1 MKDISPDKKKEA
13 KMYFSDAM
21 NKIDES
27 IDYNEYSEV
36 NTSEYFKNSLYK
48 AEDEID
54 KMVSSPLMTNYKKYK
69 NKKLSF
75 SPKRKKNLIFKRIQ
89 WLNERIRNRESEKK
103 IKIIPE
109 SVKEKLYEIN
119 KDNIKTILKNKTDN
133 QKFYINSQNILPKIN
148 SSSKTIE
155 FNTNNRTYNSQKN
168 GLNID
173 KNIEEKEKEKYMMTE
188 PNNLSNSINNSI
200 NRKLN
205 KDYYNNNILSERK
218 RNVLIEKKNRD
229 LPYLEKL
236 ASMDFNSNRQTL
248 DSIYLKS
255 IKELENLRLYKEK
268 ESERLKKINLLKK
281 KKDKGLKNIMFKNR
295 DKIMKSFLNE
305 NIKELSKDKNNR
317 EQKIMK
323 DYVEMK
329 LKKDPII
336 KLSEKFA
343 YANRKPLLTL
353 FHYDEEKKIIK
364 DGPLAKLKVKDKKI
378 LKKLDDD
385 NRNTRLLMKRLDE
398 DQEKYTSGG
407 YFFMTKDQD
416 NLSQRNNFRL
426 ILDSNTNY
434 QVDNGFL
441 RSFNFTNLK
450 GFDTN
455 EN

>member
-27 IDYNEYSEV
+27 IDYNEYSEA

-54 KMVSSPLMTNYKKYK
+54 KMVSSPIMTNYKKYK
-69 NKKLSF
+69 NKKLSL
-75 SPKRKKNLIFKRIQ
+75 SPRRKKNLIFKRIQ
-89 WLNERIRNRESEKK
+89 WLNERNRNRESEKR
-103 IKIIPE
+103 IRINSDSI
-109 SVKEKLYEIN
+109 KEKLYEIN
-119 KDNIKTILKNKTDN
+119 KDNIKTIIKKKIDN
-133 QKFYINSQNILPKIN
+133 QRLHINSQNLLPLIN
-148 SSSKTIE
+148 SFSKTIE
-155 FNTNNRTYNSQKN
+155 VNANNRTLNSQKN
-168 GLNID
+168 EL
-173 KNIEEKEKEKYMMTE
+173 NIEEKGKENYLRTE
-188 PNNLSNSINNSI
+188 PNNPSDSINNSI
-200 NRKLN
+200 NKKLN
-205 KDYYNNNILSERK
+205 KDYYNHILSEKK
-218 RNVLIEKKNRD
+218 RNILIEKRNRD
-229 LPYLEKL
+229 LSNLEKL
-236 ASMDFNSNRQTL
+236 TSMDFNSSRQTL

-255 IKELENLRLYKEK
+255 IKELETLRLYKEK
-268 ESERLKKINLLKK
+268 ETERLKKINLLKN

-295 DKIMKSFLNE
+295 DKIMKAFLNE

-336 KLSEKFA
+336 RLSEKFA

-378 LKKLDDD
+378 MKKLDDD

-398 DQEKYTSGG
+398 DQERYTSGG

-416 NLSQRNNFRL
+416 NFNQRNNFRV

-441 RSFNFTNLK
+441 SGFNFTNLK
-450 GFDTN
+450 GFD

>member
-54 KMVSSPLMTNYKKYK
+54 KMVSSPIMTNYKKYK
-69 NKKLSF
+69 NKKLSL
-75 SPKRKKNLIFKRIQ
+75 SPRRKKNLIFKRIQ
-89 WLNERIRNRESEKK
+89 WLNERNRNRESEKR
-103 IKIIPE
+103 IRINSDSI
-109 SVKEKLYEIN
+109 KEKLYEIN
-119 KDNIKTILKNKTDN
+119 KDNIKTIIKKKIDN
-133 QKFYINSQNILPKIN
+133 QRLHINSQNLLPLIN

-155 FNTNNRTYNSQKN
+155 VNANNRTLNSQKN
-168 GLNID
+168 EL
-173 KNIEEKEKEKYMMTE
+173 NIEEKEKENYLRTE
-188 PNNLSNSINNSI
+188 PNNPSNSINNSI
-200 NRKLN
+200 NKKLN
-205 KDYYNNNILSERK
+205 KDYYNHILSEKK
-218 RNVLIEKKNRD
+218 RNILIEKRNRD
-229 LPYLEKL
+229 LTNLDKL
-236 ASMDFNSNRQTL
+236 TSMDFNSSRQTL

-255 IKELENLRLYKEK
+255 IKELETLRLYKEK
-268 ESERLKKINLLKK
+268 ETERLKKINLLKN

-295 DKIMKSFLNE
+295 DKIMKAFLNE

-336 KLSEKFA
+336 RLSEKFA

-378 LKKLDDD
+378 MKKLDDD

-416 NLSQRNNFRL
+416 NFNQRNNFRV

-441 RSFNFTNLK
+441 SGFNFTNLK
-450 GFDTN
+450 GFD

>member
-1 MKDISPDKKKEA
+1 MEDISPDKKKEA

-69 NKKLSF
+69 NKKLS
-75 SPKRKKNLIFKRIQ
+75 L
-89 WLNERIRNRESEKK
+89 SEKK

-200 NRKLN
+200 NRQLN

-329 LKKDPII
+329 LKKDQ
-336 KLSEKFA
+336 
-343 YANRKPLLTL
+343 
-353 FHYDEEKKIIK
+353 

-416 NLSQRNNFRL
+416 NLSQRNNFRV
-426 ILDSNTNY
+426 ISESNINY
-434 QVDNGFL
+434 QVDKRFL
-441 RSFNFTNLK
+441 SGFNFTNLK
-450 GFDTN
+450 GFDSF

>member
-1 MKDISPDKKKEA
+1 MKDISPDKKKES

-54 KMVSSPLMTNYKKYK
+54 KMVSSPIMTNYKKYK
-69 NKKLSF
+69 NKKLSL
-75 SPKRKKNLIFKRIQ
+75 SPRRKKNLIFKRIQ
-89 WLNERIRNRESEKK
+89 WLNERNRNRESEKR
-103 IKIIPE
+103 IRINSDSI
-109 SVKEKLYEIN
+109 KEKFYEIN
-119 KDNIKTILKNKTDN
+119 KDNIKTIIKKKIDN
-133 QKFYINSQNILPKIN
+133 QRLHINSQNLLPLIN

-155 FNTNNRTYNSQKN
+155 VNANNKTLNSQKN
-168 GLNID
+168 EL
-173 KNIEEKEKEKYMMTE
+173 NIEEKEKENYLMTE
-188 PNNLSNSINNSI
+188 PNNPSNSINNSI

-205 KDYYNNNILSERK
+205 KDYYNHILSEKK
-218 RNVLIEKKNRD
+218 RNVLIEKRNRD
-229 LPYLEKL
+229 LPNLEKL
-236 ASMDFNSNRQTL
+236 TSIDFNSSRQTL

-255 IKELENLRLYKEK
+255 IKELETLRLYKEK
-268 ESERLKKINLLKK
+268 ETERLKKINLLKN
-281 KKDKGLKNIMFKNR
+281 KKDKRLKNSMFKNR
-295 DKIMKSFLNE
+295 DKTMKAFLNE

-336 KLSEKFA
+336 RLSEKFA

-378 LKKLDDD
+378 MKKLDDD

-407 YFFMTKDQD
+407 YYFMTKDQD
-416 NLSQRNNFRL
+416 NFNQRNNFRV
-426 ILDSNTNY
+426 ILDSNANY

-441 RSFNFTNLK
+441 SGFNFTNLK
-450 GFDTN
+450 GFE

>member
-1 MKDISPDKKKEA
+1 MEDISPNKKKEA

-27 IDYNEYSEV
+27 IDYNEYNEV
-36 NTSEYFKNSLYK
+36 NTSKYFKNSLYK

-54 KMVSSPLMTNYKKYK
+54 KMVSSPIMTNYKKYK
-69 NKKLSF
+69 KKKLSL
-75 SPKRKKNLIFKRIQ
+75 SPKRKRNLIYKRIQ
-89 WLNERIRNRESEKK
+89 WLSERNRNRESENK
-103 IKIIPE
+103 IKINSDSI
-109 SVKEKLYEIN
+109 KEKIYEIN
-119 KDNIKTILKNKTDN
+119 KNNLKAILKNKIDN
-133 QKFYINSQNILPKIN
+133 QKFHINSQNLLPIIN

-155 FNTNNRTYNSQKN
+155 VNTNTKRNNSQKDE
-168 GLNID
+168 LNID
-173 KNIEEKEKEKYMMTE
+173 KNNEEKEKENYMTTE
-188 PNNLSNSINNSI
+188 TNNESNSI

-205 KDYYNNNILSERK
+205 KDYYNHILSEKK
-218 RNVLIEKKNRD
+218 RSALIEKRNRD
-229 LPYLEKL
+229 LPHLERI
-236 ASMDFNSNRQTL
+236 ASIDFNSSRQTL

-255 IKELENLRLYKEK
+255 IKELETLRLYKEK
-268 ESERLKKINLLKK
+268 ESERIKRINLSKN
-281 KKDKGLKNIMFKNR
+281 KKDKSLKNNMFRNR
-295 DKIMKSFLNE
+295 DKIMKAFLNE
-305 NIKELSKDKNNR
+305 NIKELRKDKNNR

-378 LKKLDDD
+378 MKKLDDD

-416 NLSQRNNFRL
+416 NIDQRNNFRI

-434 QVDNGFL
+434 QADKGFL
-441 RSFNFTNLK
+441 SGFNFTNLK
-450 GFDTN
+450 GFDNN
-455 EN
+455 EI

>member
-54 KMVSSPLMTNYKKYK
+54 KMVSSPIMTNYKKYK
-69 NKKLSF
+69 NKKLSL
-75 SPKRKKNLIFKRIQ
+75 SPRRKKNLIFRRIQ
-89 WLNERIRNRESEKK
+89 WLNERNRNRESEKR
-103 IKIIPE
+103 IRINSDSI
-109 SVKEKLYEIN
+109 KEKLYEIN
-119 KDNIKTILKNKTDN
+119 KDNIKTIIKKKIDN
-133 QKFYINSQNILPKIN
+133 QRLHINSQNLLPLIN

-155 FNTNNRTYNSQKN
+155 VNANNRTLNSQKN
-168 GLNID
+168 EL
-173 KNIEEKEKEKYMMTE
+173 NIEEKEKENYLMTE
-188 PNNLSNSINNSI
+188 PNNPSNSINNSI
-200 NRKLN
+200 NKKLN
-205 KDYYNNNILSERK
+205 KNYYNHILSEKK
-218 RNVLIEKKNRD
+218 RNILIEKRNRD
-229 LPYLEKL
+229 LTNLEKL
-236 ASMDFNSNRQTL
+236 TSMDFNSSRQTL

-255 IKELENLRLYKEK
+255 IKELETLRLYKEK
-268 ESERLKKINLLKK
+268 ETERLKKINLLKN

-295 DKIMKSFLNE
+295 DKIMKAFLNE

-336 KLSEKFA
+336 RLSEKFA

-378 LKKLDDD
+378 MKKLDDD

-398 DQEKYTSGG
+398 DQERYTSGG

-416 NLSQRNNFRL
+416 NFNQRNNFRV

-441 RSFNFTNLK
+441 SGFNFTNLK
-450 GFDTN
+450 GFD

>member
-54 KMVSSPLMTNYKKYK
+54 KMVSSPIMTNYKKYK
-69 NKKLSF
+69 NKKLSL
-75 SPKRKKNLIFKRIQ
+75 SPRRKKNLIFKRIQ
-89 WLNERIRNRESEKK
+89 WLNERNRNRESEKR
-103 IKIIPE
+103 IRINSDSI
-109 SVKEKLYEIN
+109 KEKLYEIN
-119 KDNIKTILKNKTDN
+119 KDNIKKIIKKKIDN
-133 QKFYINSQNILPKIN
+133 QRLHINSQNLLPLIN

-155 FNTNNRTYNSQKN
+155 VNANNRTLNSQKN
-168 GLNID
+168 EL
-173 KNIEEKEKEKYMMTE
+173 NIEEKEKENYLRTE
-188 PNNLSNSINNSI
+188 PNNPSNSINNSI
-200 NRKLN
+200 NKKLN
-205 KDYYNNNILSERK
+205 KDYYNHILSEKK
-218 RNVLIEKKNRD
+218 RNILIEKRNRD
-229 LPYLEKL
+229 LSNLEKL
-236 ASMDFNSNRQTL
+236 TSMDFNSSRQTL

-255 IKELENLRLYKEK
+255 IKELETLRLYKEK
-268 ESERLKKINLLKK
+268 ETERLKKINLLKN

-295 DKIMKSFLNE
+295 DKIMKAFLNE

-336 KLSEKFA
+336 RLSEKFA

-378 LKKLDDD
+378 MKKLDDD

-416 NLSQRNNFRL
+416 NFNQRNNFRV

-441 RSFNFTNLK
+441 SGFNFTNLK
-450 GFDTN
+450 GFD

>member
-54 KMVSSPLMTNYKKYK
+54 KMVSSPIMTNYKKYK
-69 NKKLSF
+69 NKKLSL
-75 SPKRKKNLIFKRIQ
+75 SPRRKKNLIFKRIQ
-89 WLNERIRNRESEKK
+89 WLNERNRNRESEKR
-103 IKIIPE
+103 IRINSDSI
-109 SVKEKLYEIN
+109 KEKLYEIN
-119 KDNIKTILKNKTDN
+119 KDNIKKIIKKKIDN
-133 QKFYINSQNILPKIN
+133 QRLHINSQNLLPLIN
-148 SSSKTIE
+148 YSSKTIE
-155 FNTNNRTYNSQKN
+155 VNANNRTLNSQKN
-168 GLNID
+168 EL
-173 KNIEEKEKEKYMMTE
+173 NIEEKEKENYLRTE
-188 PNNLSNSINNSI
+188 PNNPSNSINNSI
-200 NRKLN
+200 NKKLN
-205 KDYYNNNILSERK
+205 KDYYNHILSEKK
-218 RNVLIEKKNRD
+218 RNILIEKRNRD
-229 LPYLEKL
+229 LTNLDKL
-236 ASMDFNSNRQTL
+236 TSMDFNSSRQTL

-255 IKELENLRLYKEK
+255 IKELETLRLYKEK
-268 ESERLKKINLLKK
+268 ETERLKKINLLKN

-295 DKIMKSFLNE
+295 DKIMKAFLNE

-336 KLSEKFA
+336 RLSENFA

-378 LKKLDDD
+378 MKKLDDD

-398 DQEKYTSGG
+398 DQERYTSGG

-416 NLSQRNNFRL
+416 NFNQRNNFRV

-441 RSFNFTNLK
+441 SGFNFTNLK
-450 GFDTN
+450 GFD

>member
-1 MKDISPDKKKEA
+1 MKDFSLDKEKEA

-54 KMVSSPLMTNYKKYK
+54 KMVSSPIMTNYKKYR
-69 NKKLSF
+69 NKKLSL

-89 WLNERIRNRESEKK
+89 WLNERNRNRESEKK
-103 IKIIPE
+103 NKTNSDTIN
-109 SVKEKLYEIN
+109 EKLYEIN
-119 KDNIKTILKNKTDN
+119 KDNLKVILRNKIDNIK
-133 QKFYINSQNILPKIN
+133 FHINSNKLLPKIN
-148 SSSKTIE
+148 TSSKTIE
-155 FNTNNRTYNSQKN
+155 DYINNKANNSQKVE
-168 GLNID
+168 LNID
-173 KNIEEKEKEKYMMTE
+173 KNIEEKENYMMTE
-188 PNNLSNSINNSI
+188 PNNASNSIKNSI

-205 KDYYNNNILSERK
+205 KDYYNHILSEKK
-218 RNVLIEKKNRD
+218 RSALIEKRNRD
-229 LPYLEKL
+229 LPNLEKIT
-236 ASMDFNSNRQTL
+236 SMDFNSSRQTL

-255 IKELENLRLYKEK
+255 VKELETLRLYKEK
-268 ESERLKKINLLKK
+268 ESDRLKRINLLKN
-281 KKDKGLKNIMFKNR
+281 KKDKSLKNNMIKSQ
-295 DKIMKSFLNE
+295 DKIMKAFLNE
-305 NIKELSKDKNNR
+305 NIKELSKDQNNR

-323 DYVEMK
+323 DYVDMK

-336 KLSEKFA
+336 RLSEKFA

-364 DGPLAKLKVKDKKI
+364 NGPLAKLKVKDKKI
-378 LKKLDDD
+378 MKKLDDD

-398 DQEKYTSGG
+398 DQEKYTNGG
-407 YFFMTKDQD
+407 YFFMTKGQD
-416 NLSQRNNFRL
+416 NINQRNKFRL

-441 RSFNFTNLK
+441 CRFNFTNLK

>member
-54 KMVSSPLMTNYKKYK
+54 KMVSSPIMTNYKKYK
-69 NKKLSF
+69 NKKLSL
-75 SPKRKKNLIFKRIQ
+75 SPRRKKNLIFKRIQ
-89 WLNERIRNRESEKK
+89 WLNERNRNRESEKR
-103 IKIIPE
+103 IRINSDSI
-109 SVKEKLYEIN
+109 KEKLYEIN
-119 KDNIKTILKNKTDN
+119 KDNIKKIIKKKIDN
-133 QKFYINSQNILPKIN
+133 QRLHINSQNLLPLIN
-148 SSSKTIE
+148 YSSKTIE
-155 FNTNNRTYNSQKN
+155 VNANNRTLNSQKN
-168 GLNID
+168 EL
-173 KNIEEKEKEKYMMTE
+173 NIEEKEKENYLRTE
-188 PNNLSNSINNSI
+188 PNNPSNSINNSI
-200 NRKLN
+200 NKKLN
-205 KDYYNNNILSERK
+205 KDYYNHILSEKK
-218 RNVLIEKKNRD
+218 RNILIEKRNRD
-229 LPYLEKL
+229 LTNLDKL
-236 ASMDFNSNRQTL
+236 TSMDFNSSRQTL

-255 IKELENLRLYKEK
+255 IKELETLRLYKEK
-268 ESERLKKINLLKK
+268 ETERLKKINLLKN

-295 DKIMKSFLNE
+295 DKIMKAFLNE

-336 KLSEKFA
+336 RLSEKFA

-378 LKKLDDD
+378 MKKLDDD

-416 NLSQRNNFRL
+416 NFNQRNNFRV

-441 RSFNFTNLK
+441 SGFNFTNLK
-450 GFDTN
+450 GFD

>member
-54 KMVSSPLMTNYKKYK
+54 KMVSSPIMTNYKKYK
-69 NKKLSF
+69 NKKLSL
-75 SPKRKKNLIFKRIQ
+75 SPRRKKNLIFRRIQ
-89 WLNERIRNRESEKK
+89 WLNERNRNRESEKR
-103 IKIIPE
+103 IRINSDSI
-109 SVKEKLYEIN
+109 KEKLYEIN
-119 KDNIKTILKNKTDN
+119 KDNIKTIIKKKIDN
-133 QKFYINSQNILPKIN
+133 QRLHINSQNLLPLIN

-155 FNTNNRTYNSQKN
+155 VNANNRTLNSQKN
-168 GLNID
+168 EL
-173 KNIEEKEKEKYMMTE
+173 NIEEKEKENYLRTE
-188 PNNLSNSINNSI
+188 PNNPSNSINNSI
-200 NRKLN
+200 NKKLN
-205 KDYYNNNILSERK
+205 KDYYNHILSEKK
-218 RNVLIEKKNRD
+218 RNILIEKRNRD
-229 LPYLEKL
+229 LTNLDKL
-236 ASMDFNSNRQTL
+236 KTMDFNSSRQTL

-255 IKELENLRLYKEK
+255 IKELETLRLYKEK
-268 ESERLKKINLLKK
+268 ETERLKKINLLKN

-295 DKIMKSFLNE
+295 DKIMKAFLNE

-336 KLSEKFA
+336 RLSEKFA

-378 LKKLDDD
+378 MKKLDDD

-398 DQEKYTSGG
+398 DQERYTSGG

-416 NLSQRNNFRL
+416 NFNQRNNFRV

-434 QVDNGFL
+434 QVDNGFI
-441 RSFNFTNLK
+441 SGFNFTNLK
-450 GFDTN
+450 GFD

>member
-54 KMVSSPLMTNYKKYK
+54 KMVSSPIMTNYKKYK
-69 NKKLSF
+69 NKKLSL
-75 SPKRKKNLIFKRIQ
+75 SPRRKKNLIFKRIQ
-89 WLNERIRNRESEKK
+89 WLNERNRNRESEKR
-103 IKIIPE
+103 IRINSDSI
-109 SVKEKLYEIN
+109 KEKLYEIN
-119 KDNIKTILKNKTDN
+119 KDNIKKIIKKKIDN
-133 QKFYINSQNILPKIN
+133 QRLHINSQNLLPLIN
-148 SSSKTIE
+148 YSSKTIE
-155 FNTNNRTYNSQKN
+155 VNANNRTLNSQKN
-168 GLNID
+168 EL
-173 KNIEEKEKEKYMMTE
+173 NIEEKEKENYLRTE
-188 PNNLSNSINNSI
+188 PNNPSNSINNSI
-200 NRKLN
+200 NKKLN
-205 KDYYNNNILSERK
+205 KDYYNHILSEKK
-218 RNVLIEKKNRD
+218 RNILIEKRNRD
-229 LPYLEKL
+229 LSNLEKL
-236 ASMDFNSNRQTL
+236 TSMDFNSSRQTL

-255 IKELENLRLYKEK
+255 IKELETLRLYKEK
-268 ESERLKKINLLKK
+268 ETERLKKINLLKN

-295 DKIMKSFLNE
+295 DKIMKAFLNE

-336 KLSEKFA
+336 RLSEKFA

-378 LKKLDDD
+378 MKKLDDD

-416 NLSQRNNFRL
+416 NFNQRNNFRV

-441 RSFNFTNLK
+441 SGFNFTNLK
-450 GFDTN
+450 GFD

>member
-1 MKDISPDKKKEA
+1 MKDISPDKKKKA

-54 KMVSSPLMTNYKKYK
+54 KMVSSPIMTNYKKYK
-69 NKKLSF
+69 NKKLSL
-75 SPKRKKNLIFKRIQ
+75 SPRRKKNLIFKRIQ
-89 WLNERIRNRESEKK
+89 WLNERNRNRESEKR
-103 IKIIPE
+103 IRINSDSI
-109 SVKEKLYEIN
+109 KEKLYEIN
-119 KDNIKTILKNKTDN
+119 KDNIKKIIKKKIDN
-133 QKFYINSQNILPKIN
+133 QRLHINSQNLLPLIN
-148 SSSKTIE
+148 YSSKTIE
-155 FNTNNRTYNSQKN
+155 VNANNRTLNSQKN
-168 GLNID
+168 EL
-173 KNIEEKEKEKYMMTE
+173 NIEEKEKENYLRTE
-188 PNNLSNSINNSI
+188 PNNPSNSINNSI
-200 NRKLN
+200 NKKLN
-205 KDYYNNNILSERK
+205 KDYYNHILSEKK
-218 RNVLIEKKNRD
+218 RNILIEKRNRD
-229 LPYLEKL
+229 LSNLEKL
-236 ASMDFNSNRQTL
+236 TSMDFNSSRQTL

-255 IKELENLRLYKEK
+255 IKELETLRLYKEK
-268 ESERLKKINLLKK
+268 ETERLKKINLLKN

-295 DKIMKSFLNE
+295 DKIMKAFLNE

-336 KLSEKFA
+336 RLSEKFA

-378 LKKLDDD
+378 MKKLDDD

-416 NLSQRNNFRL
+416 NFNQRNNFRV

-441 RSFNFTNLK
+441 SGFNFTNLK
-450 GFDTN
+450 GFD

>member
-1 MKDISPDKKKEA
+1 MKDLSLDKEKEA

-54 KMVSSPLMTNYKKYK
+54 KMVSSPIMTNYKKYR
-69 NKKLSF
+69 NKKLSL

-89 WLNERIRNRESEKK
+89 WLNERNRNRESEKK
-103 IKIIPE
+103 NITNSDSI
-109 SVKEKLYEIN
+109 KEKLYEIN
-119 KDNIKTILKNKTDN
+119 KDNFKVILKNKIDKQT
-133 QKFYINSQNILPKIN
+133 FHINSKNLLPIIH

-155 FNTNNRTYNSQKN
+155 DYINNKANNSQKVE
-168 GLNID
+168 LNID
-173 KNIEEKEKEKYMMTE
+173 KNIEEKENYMMTE
-188 PNNLSNSINNSI
+188 PNNASNSIKNSI

-205 KDYYNNNILSERK
+205 KDYYNHILSEKK
-218 RNVLIEKKNRD
+218 RSALIEKRNRD
-229 LPYLEKL
+229 LPNLEKIT
-236 ASMDFNSNRQTL
+236 SMDFNSSRQTL

-255 IKELENLRLYKEK
+255 VKELETLRLYKEK
-268 ESERLKKINLLKK
+268 ESERLKRINLLKK
-281 KKDKGLKNIMFKNR
+281 KKDQSLKNNMIKSQ
-295 DKIMKSFLNE
+295 DKIMKAFLNE
-305 NIKELSKDKNNR
+305 NIKELSKDQNNR

-336 KLSEKFA
+336 RLSEKFA

-364 DGPLAKLKVKDKKI
+364 NGPLAKLKVKDKKI
-378 LKKLDDD
+378 MKKLDDD

-398 DQEKYTSGG
+398 DQEKYTNGG

-416 NLSQRNNFRL
+416 NINQRNNFRL

-434 QVDNGFL
+434 KVDNGFL
-441 RSFNFTNLK
+441 SSFNFTNLK

>member
-54 KMVSSPLMTNYKKYK
+54 KMVSSPIMTNYKKYK
-69 NKKLSF
+69 NKKLSL
-75 SPKRKKNLIFKRIQ
+75 SPRRKKNLIFKRIQ
-89 WLNERIRNRESEKK
+89 WLNERNRNRESEKR
-103 IKIIPE
+103 IRINSDSI
-109 SVKEKLYEIN
+109 KEKLYEIN
-119 KDNIKTILKNKTDN
+119 KDNIKTIIKKKIDN
-133 QKFYINSQNILPKIN
+133 QRLHINSQNLLPLIN

-155 FNTNNRTYNSQKN
+155 VNANNRTLNSQKN
-168 GLNID
+168 EL
-173 KNIEEKEKEKYMMTE
+173 NIEEKGKENYLRTE
-188 PNNLSNSINNSI
+188 PNNPSDSINNSI
-200 NRKLN
+200 NKKLN
-205 KDYYNNNILSERK
+205 KDYYNHILSEKK
-218 RNVLIEKKNRD
+218 RNILIEKRNRD
-229 LPYLEKL
+229 LSNLEKL
-236 ASMDFNSNRQTL
+236 TSMDFNSSRQTL

-255 IKELENLRLYKEK
+255 IKELETLRLYKEK
-268 ESERLKKINLLKK
+268 ETERLKKINLLKN

-295 DKIMKSFLNE
+295 DKIMKAFLNE

-336 KLSEKFA
+336 RLSEKFA

-378 LKKLDDD
+378 MKKLDDD
-385 NRNTRLLMKRLDE
+385 NRNTRLLIKRLDE
-398 DQEKYTSGG
+398 DQERYTSGG

-416 NLSQRNNFRL
+416 NFNQRNNFRV

-441 RSFNFTNLK
+441 SGFNFTNLK
-450 GFDTN
+450 GFD